1 MALPYSCLAAAWS
14 AMIFREC
21 PPHGTLPPV
30 QIELTERLSQIQE
43 KIAAAADRSG
53 RNRKDVQLIAV
64 SKTHGISAVR
74 EAYEAGLRNF
84 GESRVQEAEEKFHG
98 LADLS
103 DIKLHLIGRLQS
115 NKAKKVPGLFSC
127 VHSVDR
133 DSLLHELNK
142 RVQELGSISESPLDI
157 LIQLNTSGEEQKQ
170 GVYGYKAAC
179 ELLKVSRDCP
189 ALQVL
194 GFMTMAPYTN
204 DPEPIRRCFATTRDI
219 AERCRAQFP
228 DMPLKVLS
236 MGMSNDYEIAIEEG
250 ATMVRV
256 GSALFGER

>member
-1 MALPYSCLAAAWS
+1 
-14 AMIFREC
+14 MIFRE
-21 PPHGTLPPV
+21 PSSRGTLHPV
-30 QIELTERLSQIQE
+30 EPKLTERLSEIQE
-43 KIAAAADRSG
+43 KLAAAAGRSG
-53 RNRKDVQLIAV
+53 RTKEDVRLIAV
-64 SKTHGISAVR
+64 SKTHDVSAVR
-74 EAYEAGLRNF
+74 EAYEAGVRDF

-98 LADLS
+98 LTDLQ
-103 DIKLHLIGRLQS
+103 DIRLHLIGRLQS
-115 NKAKKVPGLFSC
+115 NKAKKVPGLFAC

-133 DSLLHELNK
+133 DSLLYELDK
-142 RVQELGSISESPLDI
+142 RVQELGSISENQLEI

-170 GVYGYKAAC
+170 GVASYEAAC
-179 ELLKVSRDCP
+179 ELLSVAHRCM
-189 ALQVL
+189 ALRVT

-204 DPEPIRRCFATTRDI
+204 DTALIRRCFAATREI
-219 AERCRAQFP
+219 AERCRLQFP